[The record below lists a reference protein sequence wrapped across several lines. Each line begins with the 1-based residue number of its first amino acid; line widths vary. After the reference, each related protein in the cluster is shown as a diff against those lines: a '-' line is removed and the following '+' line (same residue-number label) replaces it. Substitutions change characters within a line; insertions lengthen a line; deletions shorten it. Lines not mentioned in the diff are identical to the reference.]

1 MKICFATNNVNKL
14 NEITQI
20 LGDQFELVSLEQ
32 IGCTEELEETQNTLE
47 GNSFQKAE
55 YVFKKYGIPVFA
67 DDTGLE
73 IKALNG
79 EPGVYSARYAGP
91 ERDSKSNMSKVLKGL
106 QNASDRSAQF
116 RTVITYIEN
125 GKPLQ
130 FEGVVEGEISSQEI
144 GDQGFGY
151 DPIFVPSG
159 YEKTFGELSVD
170 IKNTISHRKKAFQ
183 KLIDFLKTK

>member
-91 ERDSKSNMSKVLKGL
+91 ARDSKSNMTKVLKGL

-159 YEKTFGELSVD
+159 YEKTFGELSAD